1 MTFFLPT
8 GARLR
13 VRLSIVETKT
23 VPASGCPQK
32 QTNFSPLSAQDFKVG
47 YETSV
52 PDRATMTK

>member
-13 VRLSIVETKT
+13 ARLSIVETKT
-23 VPASGCPQK
+23 VRLPSKTDELLTLVC
-32 QTNFSPLSAQDFKVG
+32 SVFKVG

-52 PDRATMTK
+52 SNRVHSTTTK